1 MGDRIL
7 KLFRGGENNM
17 GNKSWYY
24 VLVFCLC
31 LFSFA
36 VISGCGSAAAGGGG
50 TPVSSV
56 SSGRLVDPAIV
67 NAIVFIDVDGNGS
80 YNALVTGEQIATTDA
95 NGYFTF
101 TETPSMGATVKIL
114 VQGLHLG
121 ITYDA
126 ILKRPVDGIAGLNMT
141 PLTTM
146 LANGISA
153 DAIIYIIKT
162 YAGVT
167 IEDAADIVADP
178 MAGFS
183 PTSPRSIAKLRGAIC
198 AYCLMQ
204 IISKETGISGGY
216 FDAASIES
224 GPDSADIK
232 NGLAQM
238 GSAVR
243 SALPDDMVGKINAI
257 ITGIH
262 DQVTLETDGMIPVNI
277 PPATVD
283 DVASTAFVITRWVM
297 QHSIANSG
305 SGYFPG
311 TAALASIE
319 AYAGKVGM
327 REYLLR
333 NRTAVIF
340 NVPSWAPPEAP
351 HPLGD
356 WTYEMMVDH
365 NMMYEGP
372 GGGTLVATGE
382 IAASVKGYDISYP
395 AFNPTI
401 IKVN

>member
-1 MGDRIL
+1 
-7 KLFRGGENNM
+7 M

-101 TETPSMGATVKIL
+101 TQAPSLGATVKVL

-126 ILKRPVDGIAGLNMT
+126 ILKRPIDGTTGLNMT

-146 LANGISA
+146 LANNVSA
-153 DAIIYIIKT
+153 EAIRNILAK
-162 YAGVT
+162 YAAIT
-167 IEDAADIVADP
+167 IESDADIFADP

-183 PTSPRSIAKLRGAIC
+183 PTNTGSIAKLRGAIC
-198 AYCLMQ
+198 VYCLMQ
-204 IISKETGISGGY
+204 VVSKETGISGGY
-216 FDAASIES
+216 FDIASIES
-224 GPDSADIK
+224 MSGVK
-232 NGLAQM
+232 NGLIQM
-238 GSAVR
+238 GQAVR
-243 SALPDDMVGKINAI
+243 SALPDNMVDLINAI

-262 DQVTLETDGMIPVNI
+262 DQVTLETSGHVAVNI

-305 SGYFPG
+305 SGTPYFPG
-311 TAALASIE
+311 TAALLSIE

-340 NVPSWAPPEAP
+340 NIPDWAPPEAP
-351 HPLGD
+351 AHGD
-356 WTYEMMVDH
+356 WTYERMVDN
-365 NMMYEGP
+365 NMMYEGE
-372 GGGTLVATGE
+372 GGGTLVVTGE
-382 IAASVKGYDISYP
+382 VAASVKGYKINYP
-395 AFNPTI
+395 IFLPTI